1 MKAEIEL
8 TINDSGEPIIK
19 IRHHDKSNA
28 LEQKLL
34 GVFLSRASGK
44 MEGIELVQTNGHLA
58 VGSTPPESWENYEIR
73 LKVECKMA
81 E

>member
-8 TINDSGEPIIK
+8 TINESGEPIIQ
-19 IRHHDKSNA
+19 IRHHDRSDA

-34 GVFLSRASGK
+34 GVFLNRASGK
-44 MEGIELVQTNGHLA
+44 MEGLELARTNGCLEA
-58 VGSTPPESWENYEIR
+58 GTDNSFNNYEIR